1 MEMKKIEAETLEE
14 AYSKAAKELAC
25 SVTEINY
32 EIVQHPTTGMM
43 GLFKKP
49 AIIIAVKKVI
59 ASTTNNKSENKEVN
73 NEKAP
78 EKEALEQDA
87 TETEVSKESVTSTN
101 SFITVT
107 PKKKTQAD
115 SGKKL
120 DTKKSEV
127 EEVTEATEV
136 KNSEEE
142 KSSEDNFNTVSSVID
157 NDDIVDGFFN
167 NEEKKE
173 VEKTVIKKDNN
184 ETAVPEESEILEAE
198 SVESLEFDD
207 DRDSPENRERSIE
220 IENKLKVLIA
230 AGCFEIDT
238 VEVDV
243 FNGIAHIFV
252 DGEDAALLIGKEGY
266 RYNALSYMLFNWINS
281 AYDLYIK
288 LEIAEFIQ
296 TQEEMIDNYL
306 KPIAEHIIEH
316 GRGKTKPLDGILVQ
330 IALEKLR
337 AMFPNKYIAIKTGK
351 DGKKFILINNFNS
364 QKPN

>member
-49 AIIIAVKKVI
+49 AIIIAVKKVT
-59 ASTTNNKSENKEVN
+59 A
-73 NEKAP
+73 
-78 EKEALEQDA
+78 
-87 TETEVSKESVTSTN
+87 SKESEDKKESAKSQN
-101 SFITVT
+101 SSITIT
-107 PKKKTQAD
+107 PKKKA
-115 SGKKL
+115 KV
-120 DTKKSEV
+120 DTGNQPEVEKVEVEVEKSSEV
-127 EEVTEATEV
+127 EEI
-136 KNSEEE
+136 KEE
-142 KSSEDNFNTVSSVID
+142 KKTPETDLGSISTVIEK
-157 NDDIVDGFFN
+157 NDAIVDGFFN
-167 NEEKKE
+167 DESKTEVKKPEVKTVDVKQEEVQIANVDNEE
-173 VEKTVIKKDNN
+173 VTV
-184 ETAVPEESEILEAE
+184 TTESDEL
-198 SVESLEFDD
+198 LTFDD
-207 DRDSPENRERSIE
+207 DRDSPENRERSLE

-230 AGCFEIDT
+230 AGCFEVDT

-281 AYDLYIK
+281 TYDLYIK

>member
-1 MEMKKIEAETLEE
+1 MEMKRIEAETLEE
-14 AYSKAAKELAC
+14 AYSKAAKELSC

-32 EIVQHPTTGMM
+32 EIVQHPSVGMM

-49 AIIIAVKKVI
+49 AIIIAVKKIVES
-59 ASTTNNKSENKEVN
+59 AVPSKSQ
-73 NEKAP
+73 EK
-78 EKEALEQDA
+78 
-87 TETEVSKESVTSTN
+87 KESVKSKN
-101 SFITVT
+101 SSITIT
-107 PKKKTQAD
+107 PKKSDKAD
-115 SGKKL
+115 GGNQPKL
-120 DTKKSEV
+120 EKEEV
-127 EEVTEATEV
+127 EKVNEVESNLQT
-136 KNSEEE
+136 E
-142 KSSEDNFNTVSSVID
+142 KSTESNFNAISTVIED
-157 NDDIVDGFFN
+157 KDAIVDGFFN
-167 NEEKKE
+167 DEEIETKKLE
-173 VEKTVIKKDNN
+173 TKKPETKKPEIKK
-184 ETAVPEESEILEAE
+184 VKESEEVQEDLSK

-220 IENKLKVLIA
+220 IENKLKKLIE

-281 AYDLYIK
+281 SYDLYIK

-364 QKPN
+364 QKTN

>member
-1 MEMKKIEAETLEE
+1 MEMKRIEAETLEE

-32 EIVQHPTTGMM
+32 EIVQHPSVGVM

-49 AIIIAVKKVI
+49 AIIIAVKKIVERSI
-59 ASTTNNKSENKEVN
+59 VKE
-73 NEKAP
+73 E
-78 EKEALEQDA
+78 
-87 TETEVSKESVTSTN
+87 SKESMKNKN
-101 SFITVT
+101 SSIAVT
-107 PKKKTQAD
+107 PKKKAKVEKEPIIEKELKVE
-115 SGKKL
+115 KKV
-120 DTKKSEV
+120 EV
-127 EEVTEATEV
+127 G
-136 KNSEEE
+136 NSTPNTTIS
-142 KSSEDNFNTVSSVID
+142 KLSSTSVVMENKD
-157 NDDIVDGFFN
+157 AIVDGFFN
-167 NEEKKE
+167 DEAKTEVKKE
-173 VEKTVIKKDNN
+173 ELKEVQADTLD
-184 ETAVPEESEILEAE
+184 
-198 SVESLEFDD
+198 FDD
-207 DRDSPENRERSIE
+207 DRDNPENKEISIE
-220 IENKLKVLIA
+220 IENKLKHLISV
-230 AGCFEIDT
+230 GCFEVDT

-243 FNGIAHIFV
+243 FNGIAHIFL

-281 AYDLYIK
+281 SYDLYIK

-306 KPIAEHIIEH
+306 KPIAEHIQEH

>member
-1 MEMKKIEAETLEE
+1 MEMKRIEAETLEE
-14 AYSKAAKELAC
+14 AYSKAAKELSC
-25 SVTEINY
+25 SITEINY
-32 EIVQHPTTGMM
+32 EIVQHPNTGMM

-49 AIIIAVKKVI
+49 AIIIAVKKLVEPTVDTEKDIENKNSSIAITPKKGNKNDIEKQSEPEKEKIEKTTEEESSVEIEKSSVESNFDAVSTVI
-59 ASTTNNKSENKEVN
+59 ENKDAIVDSFFNNKSKIE
-73 NEKAP
+73 
-78 EKEALEQDA
+78 
-87 TETEVSKESVTSTN
+87 
-101 SFITVT
+101 
-107 PKKKTQAD
+107 
-115 SGKKL
+115 
-120 DTKKSEV
+120 TKKAE
-127 EEVTEATEV
+127 
-136 KNSEEE
+136 
-142 KSSEDNFNTVSSVID
+142 
-157 NDDIVDGFFN
+157 
-167 NEEKKE
+167 
-173 VEKTVIKKDNN
+173 IKKVK
-184 ETAVPEESEILEAE
+184 EREEIQDDSSKSL
-198 SVESLEFDD
+198 ESLEFDD
-207 DRDSPENRERSIE
+207 DRDSPENRECSIK
-220 IENKLKVLIA
+220 IENKLKKLIE

-281 AYDLYIK
+281 TYDLYIK

-306 KPIAEHIIEH
+306 KPIAEHILEH

-364 QKPN
+364 QKTN